1 MLQSRKNWNVWFLI
15 CLLPLAVMAS
25 LNFTLPSGQVYKVRS
40 GDFFQTRPAHFKLS
54 GHPVEVKLRMN
65 AKTGKC
71 ELLTDGLS
79 KYVPKNS
86 PKVEQHLHSI
96 MFLAY
101 QEACSFYCLT
111 ETFPFVEAFQ
121 KRLKTLGYP
130 SPDTLVLIRE
140 IPDFIPID
148 PGSPLMDY
156 TSRSF
161 FVSDGPPEPSF
172 VKFLQVDLVGFK
184 ELVGMLRN
192 NTEMLVEV
200 TQEPGIWNDT
210 FFSAAYLSGL
220 GIFMVAT
227 FFILIVACYQ
237 IFVNICDK
245 VVVLDL
251 RNTIF
256 FMGFFSA
263 LLVLTISGLRIFS
276 LAARVIDTVQS
287 FLSEV
292 AFHLLL
298 YFWSVFLMTLTR
310 SKKVYFFRV
319 IVVISMTATVVGKV
333 YNMTYLFVESTQAVQ
348 NAANIL
354 FGFIIAPVQG
364 VLAVV
369 FLIFAFLFYYKKK
382 TLGIQSESTLKSLD
396 RLTWLAVA
404 GFLCYLILALLN
416 SPLYRNQ
423 NNLAVWYAV
432 NQTVYTFAVAIRFVA
447 LMCILGVRSKSKI
460 QRDKTWLESQVSRFQ
475 DTLAKVGLILVK
487 PKAGSTT
494 ASGVSTEG
502 GSITKLI

>member
-1 MLQSRKNWNVWFLI
+1 
-15 CLLPLAVMAS
+15 MAS

-263 LLVLTISGLRIFS
+263 LRKFS
-276 LAARVIDTVQS
+276 LFRPLLTCCCSCIDNIWVENLFLGSQS
-287 FLSEV
+287 
-292 AFHLLL
+292 
-298 YFWSVFLMTLTR
+298 Y
-310 SKKVYFFRV
+310 
-319 IVVISMTATVVGKV
+319 
-333 YNMTYLFVESTQAVQ
+333 
-348 NAANIL
+348 
-354 FGFIIAPVQG
+354 
-364 VLAVV
+364 
-369 FLIFAFLFYYKKK
+369 
-382 TLGIQSESTLKSLD
+382 
-396 RLTWLAVA
+396 
-404 GFLCYLILALLN
+404 
-416 SPLYRNQ
+416 
-423 NNLAVWYAV
+423 
-432 NQTVYTFAVAIRFVA
+432 
-447 LMCILGVRSKSKI
+447 
-460 QRDKTWLESQVSRFQ
+460 
-475 DTLAKVGLILVK
+475 
-487 PKAGSTT
+487 
-494 ASGVSTEG
+494 
-502 GSITKLI
+502 